1 MKSRDSNISLHKI
14 IIDICDICKIANDEI
29 PFKSVSPRGIHI
41 KNQLQLVNEYV
52 RSKLESKF
60 TNGLDYHFSR
70 GAILYP
76 RVPWV
81 AITNSGVRPKDDISV
96 TICFARNGDGI
107 VAGLLLPPMKIH
119 EYKTKNRSK
128 LKKFI
133 NVNGTN
139 TPTKY
144 NDHFINPEEFHYTNF
159 SDEKLMEH
167 LKSSIELMRSS
178 TKNC

>member
-1 MKSRDSNISLHKI
+1 MKSRNNNNSLHEI
-14 IIDICDICKIANDEI
+14 IIDICNICKIANDET

-52 RSKLESKF
+52 RFQFDSKF
-60 TNGLDYHFSR
+60 TEDLDFHFSR

-81 AITNSGVRPKDDISV
+81 AITNSGIRPNDDLAV

-119 EYKTKNRSK
+119 EYKTKKRSN

-144 NDHFINPEEFHYTNF
+144 NDHFINPQDFDLSNF
-159 SDEKLMEH
+159 SEKKLLEH
-167 LKSSIELMRSS
+167 LKSSIELMR
-178 TKNC
+178 TNIKNG